1 MRRGSFRWMWVAG
14 ALIVV
19 SACAAWAQDDELPF
33 DVPQYPIPED
43 NAWDYMKHAAEVAR
57 QWKADTGWRVMDT
70 ADRDGTTPDYAKA
83 MEWYWHALEILRE
96 GLYLPCRLPDV
107 EPGQLDWE
115 HGSEVHAGLRSV
127 ARGLVIEAQARV
139 QQGKREEAIGSAQ
152 DCLRLGRNLTIN
164 GLVMDQ
170 LVAWSIS
177 AMGAGTLDRVLNACR
192 PSAERLI
199 EFANWNEQNRAEMQS
214 LADTLAL
221 ETKLKLAM
229 MRQVTPEQYAA
240 YMVEVIEWA
249 GQPAHIRGPT
259 PEAPWEAASF
269 SLINEGT
276 WARAAEKKLM
286 NDASLAGISIRCAL
300 EAHREREGRCPR
312 TLAALSPDYLAE
324 VPVDPCS
331 GKDFVYVLRRLD
343 GTGGYELYS
352 VGPDGDDDG
361 GQLVWSGSDE
371 NGDLLIAPEWNIYT
385 SRGEPQREMRAMPP
399 GVEMPVEEPPLPEE
413 AAPGA

>member
-1 MRRGSFRWMWVAG
+1 MTVIVMLLPSLMWTPDEAG
-14 ALIVV
+14 ADPDPVD
-19 SACAAWAQDDELPF
+19 QDVNKLGSGFTEFWGDWYI
-33 DVPQYPIPED
+33 DTTD
-43 NAWDYMKHAAEVAR
+43 NL
-57 QWKADTGWRVMDT
+57 T
-70 ADRDGTTPDYAKA
+70 YANQTIR
-83 MEWYWHALEILRE
+83 MN
-96 GLYLPCRLPDV
+96 GNV
-107 EPGQLDWE
+107 
-115 HGSEVHAGLRSV
+115 
-127 ARGLVIEAQARV
+127 
-139 QQGKREEAIGSAQ
+139 
-152 DCLRLGRNLTIN
+152 TIN
-164 GLVMDQ
+164 GMVIHQ
-170 LVAWSIS
+170 LLGTAINAIS
-177 AMGAGTLDRVLNACR
+177 VGSLDRVLNACR
-192 PSAERLI
+192 PSAERLV

-312 TLAALSPDYLAE
+312 TLAALAPEYIAT
-324 VPVDPCS
+324 VPADPCS
-331 GKDFVYVLRRLD
+331 GEDFKYVLKRLD